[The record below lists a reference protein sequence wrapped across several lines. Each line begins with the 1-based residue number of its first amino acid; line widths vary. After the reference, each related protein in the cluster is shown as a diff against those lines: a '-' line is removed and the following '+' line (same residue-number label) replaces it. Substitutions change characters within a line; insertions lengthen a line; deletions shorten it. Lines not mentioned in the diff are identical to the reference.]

1 VKRIL
6 FITHLHPDLVRG
18 GAQQSC
24 YELFD
29 EFRNDPE
36 YDPVLLA
43 CAPKWACGKLFVHRN
58 AVIGYDRRDEYLY
71 LTQKYD
77 TFWHSSTEMKV
88 LRDFARFLESFKPDI
103 IHFQHYLFAGL
114 EAVEIARKTLP
125 RAKIVMTMH
134 EFTPICHSDGQ
145 MVKNQTRDLCVKDSP
160 FACHEC
166 FPAFSPSA
174 FARRRKYILEVFD
187 LIDHFVMPS
196 HFLVERY
203 RAWGLPSEKISFID
217 YGRTYANDAVAPK
230 DVPRQKRISY
240 NRFGFTGQLIVNKG
254 GTVVLDA
261 VEILRRRGI
270 EDFHV
275 YVYGANL
282 ANSPEYFR
290 KRFEDMDDTLH
301 QNVTMKG
308 SYHSSQLAQVMQT
321 LDWVIV
327 PSIWWENSP
336 LVIQEAFMHGKPVIC
351 SDIGGMAEKVRHM
364 VDGLHFAVRDPHS
377 LADMMQLAIEDASL
391 QPRLVDNI
399 EPILSAREGVE
410 QHKKL
415 YASIGVR

>member
-1 VKRIL
+1 MKKVL
-6 FITHLHPDLVRG
+6 FITHLHPDLIRG

-29 EFRNDPE
+29 QFREDAE

-43 CAPKWACGKLFVHRN
+43 CAPKWACEKLFVHRN
-58 AVIGYDRRDEYLY
+58 AIIGYDRSDEYLF
-71 LTQKYD
+71 LTQTYN
-77 TFWHSSTEMKV
+77 TFWHSNPEMKV
-88 LRDFARFLESFKPDI
+88 LRDFARFLESFKPSVV
-103 IHFQHYLFAGL
+103 HFQHYLFAGL
-114 EAVEIARKTLP
+114 EAVLLVRKILP

-145 MVKNQTRDLCVKDSP
+145 MVKHQTQSLCVQSSP

-166 FPAFSPSA
+166 FPAFSPSV
-174 FARRRKYILEVFD
+174 FARRRQYILEVFD
-187 LIDHFVMPS
+187 LIDHFIVPS
-196 HFLVERY
+196 HFLGERY
-203 RAWGLPSEKISFID
+203 REWGLPAEKISFID
-217 YGRTYANDAVAPK
+217 YGRTSTNDVEPVQRAPQQ
-230 DVPRQKRISY
+230 PRKSY

-270 EDFHV
+270 EDFQV
-275 YVYGANL
+275 YIYGANL
-282 ANSPEYFR
+282 ANSPPQFR

-301 QNVTMKG
+301 QNVIMKG
-308 SYHSSQLAQVMQT
+308 SYHSSQVAQVMQT

-351 SDIGGMAEKVRHM
+351 SNIGGMAEKVRDM

-377 LADMMQLAIEDASL
+377 LADAMQAAIEDPTL
-391 QPRLVDNI
+391 HPRLVENI
-399 EPILSAREGVE
+399 LPILSAREGAA
-410 QHKKL
+410 QHKTL
-415 YASIGVR
+415 YAALGVR